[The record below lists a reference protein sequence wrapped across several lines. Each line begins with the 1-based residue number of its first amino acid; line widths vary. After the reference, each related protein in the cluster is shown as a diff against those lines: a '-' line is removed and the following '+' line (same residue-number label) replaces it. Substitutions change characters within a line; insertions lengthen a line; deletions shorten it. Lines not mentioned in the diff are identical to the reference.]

1 MKTKTTQ
8 APKAKPGKPG
18 RQSSFFQTKK
28 SDGAFFKAQPNVK
41 VGKRDSRFETEAD
54 QMAEKAVN
62 NEGTARPLFG
72 QISPLVQRKEQEEN
86 LQAKAAE
93 EEEVMQAMMEEEEP
107 VQRQPEAEA
116 EEEEMVQA
124 QMEEEEQV
132 QSKEEE
138 EVQRKEDEE
147 EELQMQEEEEA
158 VQTKKE
164 EGEEEIQQKE
174 EEEEQLQTKLA
185 PRPLLHRGLDIANA
199 IRLRRGKGQ
208 ALDTATRQKMENAF
222 QADFG
227 GVRIHTD
234 QDAVRMNRALG
245 AQAFTTGSDVFFNE
259 GKYDPSRRKG
269 QLLLAH
275 ELTHTVQQGVV
286 PERATDTP
294 EPVAEPGTDTATPTA
309 DSDVLL
315 PITIPAADTTAV
327 ADAGESAAGT
337 APVVSE
343 EEAGA
348 SSAPVEEIPVPRTP
362 GEDPNFKALKR
373 KTKKAAADQKTT
385 PTATS
390 LSKNAEAAAPLA
402 DNEQKGQAQEGQVG
416 EMEEEEPQLFD
427 AETFKALL
435 LEQIEKILP
444 KNEEEA
450 DKFPGSGKMD
460 KVKDNAEQKVASEK
474 EKTGGA
480 IKAAT
485 AKEPDPSGVK
495 PRPVAD
501 LVPPQAGDKPKSL
514 RAGNTTPPARNTS
527 EVNKPL
533 VDDAKRMD
541 DEMVTNEV
549 TDEQLAKS
557 EEPSFLTALDSK
569 KTAKTN
575 TAEAPIQFRQQEQSV
590 REKHQSQAESKGEKT
605 VSGMFGERKD
615 LLAKASGEQE
625 KNAKDNTSAREAI
638 SGEIDRIFLKTQV
651 DVEKVLGPADGSKEG
666 TIDEGV
672 NTRFELAAKYA
683 TLRFEAY
690 IRAKMNAYK
699 RERYGAW
706 FDPRGWGKRIKD
718 TVVGMPDEVNKFYV
732 DGRAQYIA
740 DMDVALTGIAR
751 YIATELGKVKQRISQ
766 GRKEVK
772 TFVDG
777 LPKSQQKLATAAVE
791 NIEDKFSQLDSAV
804 TSKQDALIDSIAQKY
819 KESLE
824 AVDARIEEMKAAN
837 RGLVDK
843 ALDAIKGVIETIKKL
858 KQLIMDLLAA
868 IQSLIGVIM
877 ADPIGFMKALFAG
890 IKAGFDSFVAN
901 IQKHLV
907 VGLFKWLTGALGPMG
922 ITVPENLFSL
932 SGIFDLIMQVLG
944 LTWDF
949 VRKKMVKLI
958 TEPVV
963 KAVETGFTVIKKI
976 KEKGIM
982 GLWEEVQ
989 EQFSDLKETVIDAV
1003 RNMIIT
1009 QVIQAGIK
1017 WLLSL
1022 LIPGAGFIKAIIAI
1036 KDFIVFFV
1044 ESAIALIPT
1053 LIEAI
1058 KAAAAKNF
1066 TRISLAV
1073 ENGLSTLIPLVI
1085 GLLAKLLGISNLV
1098 QKVQKIIKNIRKRIN
1113 RAIDKIILRAKK
1125 WAKKFVKG
1133 AKKKAKKVKDK
1144 LVQWWKAKKKFK
1156 GGDGKQH
1163 KLYFKQKG
1171 KTANMMVA
1179 SDIQTFADFMKHIKS
1194 VAKTKDQKT
1203 LLKQAETKAA
1213 EADKII
1219 QRRTGAAT
1227 DDATKKN
1234 QEEKQKDLQEKLN
1247 ELSPIT
1253 AQIFGFADG
1262 EQPATEVDF
1271 DSTTKEKAT
1280 VATTMTATVLSK
1292 VARKSGDS
1300 GSSPTQEKHTL
1311 FDKLILRKE
1320 GARSYYVRGH
1330 MLNDNLHGPGKWYN
1344 MTPLSQ
1350 KGNKAHLKSAEK
1362 AVKRAVQS
1370 GSVVNYKVEADYGR
1384 GDLSVTKAKLKEKGI
1399 DEAKHDDIM
1408 AIRSAEQ
1415 HVPTKLTVSATL
1427 LVKDNKGKFTK
1438 ESKVLLSSKP
1448 ITNEVDTNL
1457 KNYEVG
1463 KGEGK
1468 KNVHLLKS
1476 SAEEIARNTGVSLG
1490 FVIEIQR
1497 VALGMPT
1504 ISQYDDIKKAIDADA
1519 KIAKA
1524 LKSKMKKAVTA
1535 MQEARNVKFKD

>member
-8 APKAKPGKPG
+8 TPKAKPGKPG

-41 VGKRDSRFETEAD
+41 VGKRESRYETEAD
-54 QMAEKAVN
+54 QMADRAVN

-93 EEEVMQAMMEEEEP
+93 EEEVMQTMMEEEEP
-107 VQRQPEAEA
+107 IQRQPEA

-147 EELQMQEEEEA
+147 ELQMQEEEEA

-164 EGEEEIQQKE
+164 DEEEIQQKE
-174 EEEEQLQTKLA
+174 EEEEQLQAKLA

-222 QADFG
+222 QADFS

-294 EPVAEPGTDTATPTA
+294 EPIAEPGTDTAAPSA

-315 PITIPAADTTAV
+315 PVTIPAEDTTAV
-327 ADAGESAAGT
+327 ASLGGAEAGT
-337 APVVSE
+337 APATSE
-343 EEAGA
+343 GEAGA
-348 SSAPVEEIPVPRTP
+348 SPAPVEETPVPRTP

-373 KTKKAAADQKTT
+373 KTKKTAAGQKTT
-385 PTATS
+385 PTAKS
-390 LSKNAEAAAPLA
+390 LSENAEAAAPLA

-416 EMEEEEPQLFD
+416 EMEEQEPQLFD
-427 AETFKALL
+427 AETFKTLL

-460 KVKDNAEQKVASEK
+460 KVKDSAEQKVASEK
-474 EKTGGA
+474 EKSGGA

-485 AKEPDPSGVK
+485 AKEPDPSAVEV
-495 PRPVAD
+495 RPVAD
-501 LVPPQAGDKPKSL
+501 LAPPQAGDKPKPL
-514 RAGNTTPPARNTS
+514 RAGNTTPPARNAS
-527 EVNKPL
+527 EVNQPL
-533 VDDAKRMD
+533 IEDAKRMD
-541 DEMVTNEV
+541 DEMATNDVTE
-549 TDEQLAKS
+549 EQLAKS
-557 EEPSFLTALDSK
+557 EEPTFLTALDSK

-575 TAEAPIQFRQQEQSV
+575 TAEAPTQFRQQEQSV
-590 REKHQSQAESKGEKT
+590 REKHQNQAENKGKDT

-699 RERYGAW
+699 RERYGSW

-718 TVVGMPDEVNKFYV
+718 TFVGMPDEVNQFYV

-791 NIEDKFSQLDSAV
+791 QIEDKFSQLDSAV

-907 VGLFKWLTGALGPMG
+907 AGLFKWLTGSLGPMG

-989 EQFSDLKETVIDAV
+989 EQFSDLKETVIEAV

-1066 TRISLAV
+1066 ARISLAV

-1203 LLKQAETKAA
+1203 LLKQAQTKAA

-1234 QEEKQKDLQEKLN
+1234 QKEKQKDLQEKLN

-1271 DSTTKEKAT
+1271 GSTTKGGGT
-1280 VATTMTATVLSK
+1280 VATEMNATVLSK
-1292 VARKSGDS
+1292 MPRSSGDK
-1300 GSSPTQEKHTL
+1300 GSSPTQQKHEV
-1311 FDKLILRKE
+1311 FDKLKLRRE
-1320 GARSYYVRGH
+1320 GGRSYYIRGH
-1330 MLNDNLHGPGKWYN
+1330 MLNDNVHGPGKWYN
-1344 MTPLSQ
+1344 MTILSQ
-1350 KGNKAHLKSAEK
+1350 KGNKAHLNAAEN

-1370 GSVVNYKVEADYGR
+1370 GGVVNYKVTANYGR
-1384 GDLSVTKAKLKEKGI
+1384 GDLSVTKAQLTKAGI
-1399 DEAKHDDIM
+1399 DDSKHDAIM
-1408 AIRSAEQ
+1408 TIRSAEKYI
-1415 HVPTKLTVSATL
+1415 PTKLTVSSAML
-1427 LVKDNKGKFTK
+1427 KKGANGKFTK
-1438 ESKVLLSSKP
+1438 KSKVLLNNKA
-1448 ITNEVDTNL
+1448 ITNEIDTNL
-1457 KNYEVG
+1457 KKYEVG
-1463 KGEGK
+1463 KGEAK
-1468 KNVHLLKS
+1468 TIQSLVNS
-1476 SAEEIARNTGVSLG
+1476 SAEKIATNTSISVAEV
-1490 FVIEIQR
+1490 VIIQKLAQDIDDLKR
-1497 VALGMPT
+1497 YDQITEA
-1504 ISQYDDIKKAIDADA
+1504 ISQDSTLSSSKKRRLKKMVIK
-1519 KIAKA
+1519 
-1524 LKSKMKKAVTA
+1524 
-1535 MQEARNVKFKD
+1535 MQEARNIKLN